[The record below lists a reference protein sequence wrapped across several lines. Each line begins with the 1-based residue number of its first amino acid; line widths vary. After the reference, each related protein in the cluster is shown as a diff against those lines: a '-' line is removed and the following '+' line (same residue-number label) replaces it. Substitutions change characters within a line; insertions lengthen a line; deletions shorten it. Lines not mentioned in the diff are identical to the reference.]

1 MAVCD
6 LSSLQQELLEF
17 ARLRDWEQF
26 HAPKNLA
33 MALSVE
39 ASELLEHFQWLNEQQ
54 SKTLNS
60 EKKHAVSLEMAD
72 VFIYL
77 IRLASELEVD
87 LLAAVKEKMKIN
99 NSKYPVEKVRGS
111 SKKYNEYE

>member
-1 MAVCD
+1 M
-6 LSSLQQELLEF
+6 
-17 ARLRDWEQF
+17 
-26 HAPKNLA
+26 
-33 MALSVE
+33 
-39 ASELLEHFQWLNEQQ
+39 NEEQ
-54 SKTLNS
+54 SKTLGA

-87 LLAAVKEKMKIN
+87 ILAAVKEKIIIN
-99 NSKYPVEKVRGS
+99 NDKYPVEKVRGS